1 MVRLA
6 ALSFA
11 ILVTSRASV
20 LAQGVAPAAEVI
32 TALPGSSL
40 TIRGSTTIGAPWHCR
55 SDGMESRVAI
65 APNRGSGPAGLE
77 VRGVTVFVAVS
88 ALRCQSGPME
98 RAMRKALRA
107 DRDTAAQSIIGRF
120 EVPDTIPPPKANEAQ
135 LVGGLRVA
143 AVERGVFLRA
153 TVEPQ
158 ADGSMRVRSRIPL
171 TLSQFRIEAPR
182 VLFGAVR
189 ARDAISVEV
198 DLLFPAPKS
207 LAADGAVRPVA
218 TIAKE
223 LPQ

>member
-1 MVRLA
+1 MVRTAAFLLA
-6 ALSFA
+6 F
-11 ILVTSRASV
+11 LVATPVAAQSPPAVTDV
-20 LAQGVAPAAEVI
+20 L

-40 TIRGSTTIGAPWHCR
+40 TIRGSTTIGAGWHCQ
-55 SDGMESRVAI
+55 SDGMVSRVAV
-65 APNRGSGPAGLE
+65 APGRGTAPAGLE

-107 DRDTAAQSIIGRF
+107 DRDTAAQSILGRF
-120 EVPDTIPPPKANEAQ
+120 EVPDTIPTPRPNEAH

-158 ADGSMRVRSRIPL
+158 PDGTLRVRSRIPL
-171 TLSQFRIEAPR
+171 TLSQFHIEAPR

-198 DLLFPAPKS
+198 DLRFTAPKS
-207 LAADGAVRPVA
+207 LAGSGETVPFASL
-218 TIAKE
+218 AKE